1 MRTPGGPPGGPK
13 GPKMASG
20 WLPQGSISTIFE
32 PLGPPGGPPRVLILV
47 YHVILLPLDRISL
60 KTANT
65 CYQSIFDGSKIE
77 KIKILVNFSH
87 FWTFWAPLL
96 GPQGSWFSLFHSLQL
111 SPRQISKK
119 NNKSYLPEWNGW
131 WQNPKNSRFWSILA
145 IFGPLGPPW
154 VPMCPTPLV
163 LGV

>member
-1 MRTPGGPPGGPK
+1 MSMRAHQGVPE

-47 YHVILLPLDRISL
+47 YHVILLPLDRISV

-96 GPQGSWFSLFHSLQL
+96 GPQGSSFSLFHSLQL
-111 SPRQISKK
+111 SPRQISVKITK
-119 NNKSYLPEWNGW
+119 VIYLSEMDGGKILKI
-131 WQNPKNSRFWSILA
+131 QGFGQFWP
-145 IFGPLGPPW
+145 F
-154 VPMCPTPLV
+154 LV
-163 LGV
+163 L